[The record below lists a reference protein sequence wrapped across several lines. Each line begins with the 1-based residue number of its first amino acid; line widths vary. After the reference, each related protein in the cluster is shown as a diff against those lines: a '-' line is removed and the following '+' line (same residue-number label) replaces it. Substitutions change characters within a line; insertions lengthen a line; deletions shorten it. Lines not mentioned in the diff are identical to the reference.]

1 MRINADCCTRRGKR
15 NRSLVPPYVALLD
28 PWSDPLLPMLR
39 SSTRALRACRLP
51 FSPLARLPLQPPLR
65 CPAPVSAGR
74 FFASTPSSEEKP
86 TEPEKKPSRW
96 QRIKS
101 MFREHG
107 PVFVGFYVTTWTAG
121 AAVCYGGITIAGVD
135 GIALLKYLTVDEML
149 LTHTSIDISGWSPA
163 LINGLIALELNE
175 MLEYVRLPVVI
186 AMTPALS
193 RYIAPYRRGAALNTQ
208 AAAAVAE
215 AEAAAEATV
224 AEATAAETAAA
235 AAAKPGVGKRPSA
248 GKRRRGG

>member
-74 FFASTPSSEEKP
+74 FFASKPSSAEKP

-193 RYIAPYRRGAALNTQ
+193 RALAPYRRGAALNTQ

-224 AEATAAETAAA
+224 AEAAAAETAA

>member
-1 MRINADCCTRRGKR
+1 M
-15 NRSLVPPYVALLD
+15 PPLATFWRVMLLH
-28 PWSDPLLPMLR
+28 
-39 SSTRALRACRLP
+39 SSRALRACRLP
-51 FSPLARLPLQPPLR
+51 LTPLARLPLQPPLR

-74 FFASTPSSEEKP
+74 FFASAPNSEEKP
-86 TEPEKKPSRW
+86 TLPEEKPSRW

-107 PVFVGFYVTTWTAG
+107 PVFVAYYVTTWTAG

-149 LTHTSIDISGWSPA
+149 LQHTSIDISGWSPA

-186 AMTPALS
+186 ATTPALS
-193 RYIAPYRRGAALNTQ
+193 RMLRPYRRGA
-208 AAAAVAE
+208 VAE
-215 AEAAAEATV
+215 AAAAAEATV
-224 AEATAAETAAA
+224 VEAAAAETVA
-235 AAAKPGVGKRPSA
+235 AAAKPGVGKRPSV